1 MGFIVMTSVF
11 GMTTVDIRIRLM
23 LHSQTCDRYN
33 FNAVQCTL
41 KPVSEVTL
49 RAIQRH
55 KQKFFTFAN
64 CYSIRLRFRR
74 SATTESK
81 TNRRNPVGLLVLRGL
96 PGILESVLTGKQLF
110 WTSRLS

>member
-1 MGFIVMTSVF
+1 MTFVF
-11 GMTTVDIRIRLM
+11 GMTTVGISIRLL

-33 FNAVQCTL
+33 FNAAQCTL

-49 RAIQRH
+49 RDILTYR
-55 KQKFFTFAN
+55 QKFLTFAN
-64 CYSIRLRFRR
+64 CYAITLAFRR
-74 SATTESK
+74 SATAESK
-81 TNRRNPVGLLVLRGL
+81 TNCRNPVGFLVLRGL